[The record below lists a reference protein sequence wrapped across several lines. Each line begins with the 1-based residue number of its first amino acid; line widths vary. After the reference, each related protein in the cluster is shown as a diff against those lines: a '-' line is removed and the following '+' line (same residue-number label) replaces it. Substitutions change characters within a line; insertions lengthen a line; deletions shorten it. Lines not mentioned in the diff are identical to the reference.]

1 MSWGVT
7 LGGNFFNALDVI
19 LLLVLMIGGI
29 GGALVGFIESFSRSA
44 GYVLGTIGGLMFT
57 VPVAGLFM
65 GTFALAVFPASLL
78 AFVVLFMATFIL
90 VRIAASI
97 LQRVVD
103 LSVGLEAIDR
113 LLGFF
118 WGFLTTFL
126 IVALICY
133 AMRSQKLVN
142 VTPMFNTSQ
151 FITRVIDPY
160 LPAAL
165 RAVKESML

>member
-1 MSWGVT
+1 MSWGIT
-7 LGGNFFNALDVI
+7 LGGNFFNALDII
-19 LLLVLMIGGI
+19 LFLILMIGGI

-65 GTFALAVFPASLL
+65 ETFGLSVLPASLL
-78 AFVVLFMATFIL
+78 AFVVLFMVAFIL

-103 LSVGLEAIDR
+103 LSAGLEAIDR

-118 WGFLTTFL
+118 WGVLTSFL
-126 IVALICY
+126 IIALICY
-133 AMRSQKLVN
+133 AMRSQKLLN
-142 VTPMFNTSQ
+142 VAPLFDASQ

-160 LPAAL
+160 LPAAI
-165 RAVKESML
+165 RAVKESVL